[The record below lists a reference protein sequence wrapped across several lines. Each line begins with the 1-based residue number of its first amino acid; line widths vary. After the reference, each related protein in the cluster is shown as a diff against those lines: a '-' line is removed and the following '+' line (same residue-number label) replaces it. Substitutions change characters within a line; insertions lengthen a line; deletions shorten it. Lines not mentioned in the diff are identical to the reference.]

1 MSKYNIAVLV
11 NNQEGVLN
19 RVTSLFRRRNFNI
32 DSLTVSETETPK
44 FSRITISFK
53 GEDRVKTQLI
63 AQLYK
68 LHDVI
73 KIKELDPDTT
83 VSAELLLIKMANNES
98 VREQIDSAAK
108 VFNAKVVNYTKDAII
123 FKVTGDSK
131 KIDNFIS
138 IMREFEILEICRT
151 GIVSLEFGDTVL
163 AKEEIERK

>member
-1 MSKYNIAVLV
+1 MAKFNIAVLV

-44 FSRITISFK
+44 FSRITISFN
-53 GEDRVKTQLI
+53 GEENVKKQLI

-73 KIKELDPDTT
+73 KIKELNPDSS
-83 VSAELLLIKMANNES
+83 VSAELLLIKMVNNEAL
-98 VREQIDSAAK
+98 REQIDSAAK
-108 VFNAKVVNYTKDAII
+108 VFNAKVVNYTKEAVI

-131 KIDNFIS
+131 KIDNFINL
-138 IMREFEILEICRT
+138 MRDFEILEICRT

-163 AKEEIERK
+163 AKEDI

>member
-1 MSKYNIAVLV
+1 MAKFNIAVLV

-44 FSRITISFK
+44 FSRITITFQ
-53 GEDRVKTQLI
+53 GDVNVKNQLV

-73 KIKELDPDTT
+73 KIKELDPDTS
-83 VSAELLLIKMANNES
+83 VSAELLLIKMANNEG
-98 VREQIDSAAK
+98 VRGQIDSAAN
-108 VFNAKVVNYTKDAII
+108 VFNAKVVNYTREAII

-131 KIDNFIS
+131 KIDNFINL
-138 IMREFEILEICRT
+138 MRDFEILEICRT
-151 GIVSLEFGDTVL
+151 GVVSLEFGDAIL
-163 AKEEIERK
+163 AKEEK